1 MEGRKKEGERE
12 GRRGV
17 LSKGREGSGHT
28 HGAGDETRLQR
39 LAGRPAPP
47 WLPGKRAAGMAHIAA
62 ATCNMIDD
70 RHAATATTATTA
82 RKHAPVPPM
91 NARQR
96 ERERERSKWGEME

>member
-1 MEGRKKEGERE
+1 MEGRKEGSMYCQRGEKGVDTHRG
-12 GRRGV
+12 GRR
-17 LSKGREGSGHT
+17 R
-28 HGAGDETRLQR
+28 A
-39 LAGRPAPP
+39 APP
-47 WLPGKRAAGMAHIAA
+47 RPGCLSCLARGRSGMAHIA

-96 ERERERSKWGEME
+96 ERSKWGEME

>member
-12 GRRGV
+12 GSIVKGARREWTHTRG
-17 LSKGREGSGHT
+17 GRRNE
-28 HGAGDETRLQR
+28 AA
-39 LAGRPAPP
+39 AGRPPCPAPVA
-47 WLPGKRAAGMAHIAA
+47 WRARAGMAHIA

-91 NARQR
+91 NAHQR
-96 ERERERSKWGEME
+96 GRSKWGEME